1 MNLIKNGKGIISLKI
16 FNGMVNVKANSKG
29 QPQYLTFTCSM
40 NHMKSS
46 LGKVGETYK
55 LQTSFMKQ
63 EMDHNEIYKDTWES
77 KLSEWEPYL
86 KMDILSLAF
95 IYARYSLNMSSITG
109 FGMKDCL
116 SLHSLGWKHFI
127 SSRTPSDEPIYS
139 YADKYM
145 RHFVRHSIKGRN
157 VGAFNQSYESQ
168 ISDRVFKTISE
179 VLGINGNKNE
189 IIEGY
194 TKYIKK
200 FNLQHE
206 AE

>member
-1 MNLIKNGKGIISLKI
+1 
-16 FNGMVNVKANSKG
+16 
-29 QPQYLTFTCSM
+29 
-40 NHMKSS
+40 
-46 LGKVGETYK
+46 
-55 LQTSFMKQ
+55 
-63 EMDHNEIYKDTWES
+63 
-77 KLSEWEPYL
+77 
-86 KMDILSLAF
+86 MDILSLAF

-168 ISDRVFKTISE
+168 ISDRVFKPISE
-179 VLGINGNKNE
+179 VLGIICNKNE

-200 FNLQHE
+200 LISNMKRNNYLQLQTTKMLIKTIKTNTIWKG
-206 AE
+206 